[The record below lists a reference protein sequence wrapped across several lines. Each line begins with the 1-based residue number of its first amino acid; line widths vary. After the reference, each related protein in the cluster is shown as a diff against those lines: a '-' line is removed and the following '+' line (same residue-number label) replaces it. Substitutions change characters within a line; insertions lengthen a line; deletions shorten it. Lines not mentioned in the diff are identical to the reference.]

1 MNHKIPGLSM
11 KWEVPGWVFRTFH
24 EEIPIDTL
32 QDSSLYRLHC
42 RCGNAYLLCMIS
54 DSIMREIFHVF
65 VRL

>member
-11 KWEVPGWVFRTFH
+11 NWEVPGCLFRTFH

-32 QDSSLYRLHC
+32 QDSSLYRLQY

-54 DSIMREIFHVF
+54 DSIMHKVFHVF
-65 VRL
+65 VRM